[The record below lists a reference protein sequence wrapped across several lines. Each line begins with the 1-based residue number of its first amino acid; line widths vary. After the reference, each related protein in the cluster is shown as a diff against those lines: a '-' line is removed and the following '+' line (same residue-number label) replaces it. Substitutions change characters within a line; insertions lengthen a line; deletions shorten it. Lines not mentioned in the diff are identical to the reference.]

1 MYACVCSC
9 GYCGQFIVAFA
20 NWRWNL
26 FALFDLDAFL
36 TLCGAFCRFSLASVL
51 LFWYF
56 FFFSYSSCVFS
67 YFWFFGICIY
77 FMHVVRVFVKKPQMR
92 RIFHF
97 CAVFCCF
104 SRCSRKTR
112 FSSHL
117 DALVSV
123 QQPQQTLQVSSWII
137 IFSCSHSTH
146 MFSTREQ
153 KTLNP
158 PTKANIEWK
167 MGIKKFFKWSLGNK
181 PEWDSNA
188 IESFIAF
195 IFKASECILNIV
207 IPRVSLRVL

>member
-1 MYACVCSC
+1 MYLCVCVCSC

-26 FALFDLDAFL
+26 FVLFDLDAFL

-56 FFFSYSSCVFS
+56 FLFFIFFMCIFLFMIFLYLYLFYACCACV
-67 YFWFFGICIY
+67 C
-77 FMHVVRVFVKKPQMR
+77 VCVKKPQMR

-158 PTKANIEWK
+158 AQKRISNGKWVL
-167 MGIKKFFKWSLGNK
+167 KKVFQM
-181 PEWDSNA
+181 
-188 IESFIAF
+188 
-195 IFKASECILNIV
+195 IF
-207 IPRVSLRVL
+207 R